1 MKRITVIEDDE
12 FVRANLLELLIM
24 EGYDV
29 RGASDG
35 AMGVS
40 LVADFL
46 PHLVICDVA
55 MPEMTGHD
63 VLIALREGESTRS
76 IPFIFLTAAAER
88 EDFRIGLSLG
98 ADDYL
103 TKPFL
108 QRDLL
113 VAIEEKLSSHAEVK
127 HVDVVEGL
135 QGHA

>member
-1 MKRITVIEDDE
+1 MKRIAVIEDDE
-12 FVRANLLELLIM
+12 FVRANLLELLSL
-24 EGYDV
+24 EGYDA

-46 PHLVICDVA
+46 PHLVVCDVA
-55 MPEMTGHD
+55 MPEMSGHD
-63 VLIALREGESTRS
+63 VLSALKEAEATRS

-108 QRDLL
+108 QQELL
-113 VAIEEKLSSHAEVK
+113 VAIEEKLAAHLEEK
-127 HVDVVEGL
+127 TVDV
-135 QGHA
+135 A